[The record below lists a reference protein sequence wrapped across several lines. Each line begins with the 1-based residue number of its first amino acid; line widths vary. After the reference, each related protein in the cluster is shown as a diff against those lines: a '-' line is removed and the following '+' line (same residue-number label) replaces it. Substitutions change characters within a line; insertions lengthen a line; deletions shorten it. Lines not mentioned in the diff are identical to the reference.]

1 MAVILTSHIH
11 EFREAARHLWNS
23 YMRSE
28 ATWDTADELAKVAN
42 ILFIE
47 CALGRAGVEARPI
60 PMQHGTEILT
70 EYRLFADHAG
80 KLPLHAN
87 RDIPASGYWDH
98 PVEWIPPEVKQIIH
112 PICFFDFDVLGWRRI
127 QYYRSRIVESSS
139 HPDLNGRDA
148 LIECAYVDVE
158 VRDAEPAAAADRGT
172 VEK

>member
-1 MAVILTSHIH
+1 MTVILTSHVH

-28 ATWDTADELAKVAN
+28 ATWDTADEFARVAH
-42 ILFIE
+42 ILFAE

-60 PMQHGTEILT
+60 PMDHGTEILA
-70 EYRLFADHAG
+70 EYRLFAGHAG

-98 PVEWIPPEVKQIIH
+98 PVEWIPPEMKQTIH

-127 QYYRSRIVESSS
+127 QYYRVRIVESSS

-148 LIECAYVDVE
+148 LIECAHVDVE
-158 VRDAEPAAAADRGT
+158 VRDAEPPAAADRGT
-172 VEK
+172 AKD